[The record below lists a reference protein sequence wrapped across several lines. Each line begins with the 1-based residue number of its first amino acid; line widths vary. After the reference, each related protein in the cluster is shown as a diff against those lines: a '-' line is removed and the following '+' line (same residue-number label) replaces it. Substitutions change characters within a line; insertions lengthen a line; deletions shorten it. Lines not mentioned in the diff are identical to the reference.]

1 MTVIEIAL
9 ILLPLLILCVGLL
22 MDEPDGDS
30 TRSE

>member
-22 MDEPDGDS
+22 MDEPDGES
-30 TRSE
+30 TPSE